1 MADRLDRPWQHC
13 VLIAVLPA
21 SCPDTPLF
29 THSYVEHKLE
39 LDAIKETADKMQS
52 ALDDTHR
59 ALHAE
64 AARRMGLEEV
74 VTVAKME
81 AARSK
86 ELVATLAAER

>member
-1 MADRLDRPWQHC
+1 MANKLKSAT
-13 VLIAVLPA
+13 AVLA
-21 SCPDTPLF
+21 CLR
-29 THSYVEHKLE
+29 YVEHKLE
-39 LDAIKETADKMQS
+39 LDAIKATADKMQA

-74 VTVAKME
+74 VTIAKLE

-86 ELVATLAAER
+86 ELVATVAAER

>member
-1 MADRLDRPWQHC
+1 MYVGCCAACALSCHP
-13 VLIAVLPA
+13 LLP
-21 SCPDTPLF
+21 
-29 THSYVEHKLE
+29 HSYVEHKLE
-39 LDAIKETADKMQS
+39 LDAIKDTAEKMQS

-64 AARRMGLEEV
+64 AARRMALEEV